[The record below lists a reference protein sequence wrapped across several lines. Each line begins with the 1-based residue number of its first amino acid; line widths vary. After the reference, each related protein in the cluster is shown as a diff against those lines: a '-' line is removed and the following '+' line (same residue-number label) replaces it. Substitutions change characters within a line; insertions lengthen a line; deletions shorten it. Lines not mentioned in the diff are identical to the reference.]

1 VGAGSRVLAVTGL
14 LRRPLLSEE
23 THQVTSFEVFFDL
36 VFVFAIIRVTN
47 FITTPLTWESL
58 AEGILLVL
66 LLWSTWSAYAWV
78 GNQTRADTGLLRA
91 GVTVAMA
98 AIFVAGLVMPEAWN
112 DRAPLDPPVVIAVAF
127 AIARVIYLALY
138 LRATA
143 DDRLVRSQLLL
154 DTIPQSLAMIA
165 IIVGA
170 VIGGAAQSAAWAVA
184 FAVDFSGG
192 RGSSGVRGYR
202 LRSPG
207 HFAERHSLVMIIA
220 LGETLISVGEGAG
233 ITIVHWLV
241 IGAAVLGLA
250 LVVCLWWL
258 YAGCTAAA
266 QRALEQTDASRRARM
281 ARDAYTL
288 AHLPLIGG
296 ALYLAAGVEEVIRH
310 LSQGHSTHTAALGW
324 LAAIALYG
332 GVALYLTGR
341 VAFVRLSGGPV
352 SKPLLVAAGVTVL
365 LLPAA
370 ASLPAVAAMGLLCV
384 LVAVTAGYDRRAA
397 AGPRAIRP
405 A

>member
-14 LRRPLLSEE
+14 LRRPLLTEE
-23 THQVTSFEVFFDL
+23 AHQVTSFEVFFDL
-36 VFVFAIIRVTN
+36 VFVFAMIRVTN

-58 AEGILLVL
+58 AEGSLLVL
-66 LLWSTWSAYAWV
+66 LLWSTWSAYSWV
-78 GNQTRADTGLLRA
+78 GNQTRADTGLVRA

-112 DRAPLDPPVVIAVAF
+112 DRAPLDPPVVLAVAF

-143 DDRLVRSQLLL
+143 GDRHVRSQLLL
-154 DTIPQSLAMIA
+154 DTIPQSLALIA

-170 VIGGAAQSAAWAVA
+170 VVGGPAQAAAWAAA

-192 RGSSGVRGYR
+192 RGSFR

-207 HFAERHSLVMIIA
+207 HFAERHTLVMIIA
-220 LGETLISVGEGAG
+220 LGETLIAVGEGAG
-233 ITIVHWLV
+233 ITISHWLV

-250 LVVCLWWL
+250 LVVSLWWL
-258 YAGCTAAA
+258 YAGSTAAA
-266 QRALEQTDASRRARM
+266 QRGLEQTDPSRRARM

-288 AHLPLIGG
+288 AHLPLIAG
-296 ALYLAAGVEEVIRH
+296 ALYLAAGVEEVMSH
-310 LSQGHSTHTAALGW
+310 LSAGHSTHAAAALGW

-332 GVALYLTGR
+332 GVAMYLVGR
-341 VAFVRLSGGPV
+341 VAFVRLTGGPV
-352 SKPLLVAAGVTVL
+352 SVPLLVAAGVMVL

-370 ASLPAVAAMGLLCV
+370 ASLPAVAALGLLCV
-384 LVAVTAGYDRRAA
+384 LVAVMAGYDRYVAA
-397 AGPRAIRP
+397 RP

>member
-1 VGAGSRVLAVTGL
+1 VGTGSRVLAVTGL
-14 LRRPLLSEE
+14 LRRPLLTEE
-23 THQVTSFEVFFDL
+23 AHQVTSFEVFFDL

-47 FITTPLTWESL
+47 FITTPLTWETL

-78 GNQTRADTGLLRA
+78 GNQTRADTGLVRA

-112 DRAPLDPPVVIAVAF
+112 DRAPLDPPVVLAVAF

-143 DDRLVRSQLLL
+143 HDRHVRSQLLL
-154 DTIPQSLAMIA
+154 DTIPQSLALIA

-170 VIGGAAQSAAWAVA
+170 VVGGAAQTAAWAVA

-207 HFAERHSLVMIIA
+207 HFAERHTLVMIIA
-220 LGETLISVGEGAG
+220 LGETLIAVGEGAG
-233 ITIVHWLV
+233 ITITHWLV

-281 ARDAYTL
+281 ARDGYTL

-296 ALYLAAGVEEVIRH
+296 ALYLAAGVEEVMSH
-310 LSQGHSTHTAALGW
+310 LSHGHSTHAAEAVGW

-332 GVALYLTGR
+332 GVALYLVGR
-341 VAFVRLSGGPV
+341 VAFVRLTGGPV
-352 SKPLLVAAGVTVL
+352 SVPLLVAAGVTVL

-384 LVAVTAGYDRRAA
+384 LVAVTAGYDRRHAA
-397 AGPRAIRP
+397 TRP

>member
-1 VGAGSRVLAVTGL
+1 MLAVTGL
-14 LRRPLLSEE
+14 LRRPLVTEE
-23 THQVTSFEVFFDL
+23 AHQVTSFEVFFDL

-47 FITTPLTWESL
+47 FITTPLSWETL

-112 DRAPLDPPVVIAVAF
+112 DHAPLDPPVVLAVAF

-143 DDRLVRSQLLL
+143 GDRHVRSQLLL
-154 DTIPQSLAMIA
+154 DTIPQSLALIA

-170 VIGGAAQSAAWAVA
+170 VVGGAAQAVAWAVA

-207 HFAERHSLVMIIA
+207 HFAERHTLVMIIA
-220 LGETLISVGEGAG
+220 LGETLIAVGEGAG
-233 ITIVHWLV
+233 ITITHWLV

-296 ALYLAAGVEEVIRH
+296 ALYLAAGVEEVMSH
-310 LSQGHSTHTAALGW
+310 LSSGHSTHAAAAVGW

-332 GVALYLTGR
+332 GVAMYLVGR
-341 VAFVRLSGGPV
+341 VAFVRLTGGPV
-352 SKPLLVAAGVTVL
+352 SVPLLVAAGVMVL

-370 ASLPAVAAMGLLCV
+370 ASLPAVAALGLLFV
-384 LVAVTAGYDRRAA
+384 LVAVMAGYDRHVAA
-397 AGPRAIRP
+397 SLA
-405 A
+405 